1 MDLSTEHW
9 GGIYITLCQVN
20 KVLLCWKRKFLSGKL
35 MLFKKEN
42 KNSNKLNK
50 NIQQMTIPGFN
61 LNIRSLLN

>member
-50 NIQQMTIPGFN
+50 NIQ
-61 LNIRSLLN
+61 